1 MLRLHKVVVK
11 RGRSR
16 IVLPDLELRGGDI
29 CGLRGPSGVGK
40 STLASVLAGMT
51 CVASGEVMTAK
62 QSKGG
67 NNPVQWVI
75 QQGELAFNPR
85 LTLAESLDEAWHGRE
100 MGELVSQLEI
110 EPGWLSRRPGTLSG
124 GQLQRIN
131 LLRALNPDTRYVLC
145 DEVTA
150 QLDVLTQQ
158 KIWRSLQGIARER
171 NLGMLVISHDEHLL
185 TQVCQ
190 RIIHWP
196 AAQ

>member
-1 MLRLHKVVVK
+1 MLRLHNVTVK
-11 RGRSR
+11 RGRNR
-16 IVLPDLELRGGDI
+16 IALPDIELRGGDI

-51 CVASGEVMTAK
+51 VVTVGEVTTSEKAR
-62 QSKGG
+62 GC

-85 LTLAESLDEAWHGRE
+85 LTLAESLEEAWHGRE
-100 MGELVSQLEI
+100 MGKLVGQLEI
-110 EPGWLSRRPGTLSG
+110 DPSWLNRCPGTLSG

-131 LLRALNPDTRYVLC
+131 LLRALNPDTRYILC

-158 KIWRSLQGIARER
+158 KIWRSLQQIATER